1 MLDEVS
7 SGIGMQLTDP
17 ENFKNGSGSRQSRI
31 SLIIPTKNDFNTYRS
46 QVQFSTLSSSID
58 SGSYTCTVNVIPT
71 AGYNYVNAA
80 STTNITT
87 NFTVEGMCSL
97 LVQYSINKVYL

>member
-17 ENFKNGSGSRQSRI
+17 ETLKDGSGSGQSRI
-31 SLIIPTKNDFNTYRS
+31 SLVYPAKTGFNTYRS
-46 QVQFSTLSSSID
+46 QVQFTTLSSSMD
-58 SGSYTCTVNVIPT
+58 SGSYTCTVDVIPI